1 MKISPLAG
9 RTRFVSQLSTPS
21 YRLLHRGNLV
31 YLQPLKNFR
40 LQLMAIADLHSKTF
54 ST

>member
-9 RTRFVSQLSTPS
+9 RARFISQHSTLS
-21 YRLLHRGNLV
+21 YHLLHRENAM

-40 LQLMAIADLHSKTF
+40 LQLMVIADLHSKTF